1 MCFDRDIGPVF
12 MGVIIASLL
21 FPFFFLSVLS
31 YYGFSF

>member
-21 FPFFFLSVLS
+21 FPFFFSFLS